1 LTPSK
6 VASGALLTK
15 CPAIPEAIENPAP
28 PQAYLSSSFATYC
41 ISQLIALTPA
51 VKWWRISRF

>member
-1 LTPSK
+1 MSTLTPSK
-6 VASGALLTK
+6 VASGALLIK
-15 CPAIPEAIENPAP
+15 CPAIPDAILNPAP

-51 VKWWRISRF
+51 VK